1 MSTITNTLPE
11 DPREAEKALI
21 RMVTDA
27 YRRTLAWKY
36 DQDEIEAIESDI
48 RGVITP
54 PALGQSPEFG
64 KWESRA
70 TAAGVVWEV
79 DDNGLLRVDY

>member
-1 MSTITNTLPE
+1 MSSITNTLPE
-11 DPREAEKALI
+11 DPQEAEKVLL

-36 DQDEIEAIESDI
+36 DQDEIDAIEGDI
-48 RGVITP
+48 STVVAPT
-54 PALGQSPEFG
+54 ALGLSPEFG

-79 DDNGLLRVDY
+79 DEEGFVRVSY